1 MSITELKFD
10 IDRTSKNPLWLQ
22 IRDELYNCLILDELK
37 PGQLIPNE
45 KTLVELFGVSIG
57 TIRKAVGVLEKE
69 GFLIRKQGLGTFVYQ
84 HDNNNFLFEYFH
96 YLPNGSD
103 EKQHPNVEF
112 VSFDTK
118 KATKAEA
125 AVLGISPGSPVFQ
138 IYNKLGLNKKFCII
152 DKIVIPQSKFPGLT
166 EDIFK
171 GRRNT
176 VYNLYQNK
184 FNIFITNCSE
194 KLKAISSD
202 EKISNLLNIPL
213 NEPILKI
220 NRVAETYNNKTI
232 ELRTSYV
239 HTSDI
244 DYVQSQKSTLVE
256 KI

>member
-1 MSITELKFD
+1 MSITDQKFD
-10 IDRTSKNPLWLQ
+10 IDRESKTPLWLQ
-22 IRDELYNCLILDELK
+22 IRNELYNCLYRDELR

-45 KTLVELFGVSIG
+45 KTLVQLFDVSIG

-69 GFLIRKQGLGTFVYQ
+69 GFLIRKQGLGTFVFQ
-84 HDNNNFLFEYFH
+84 HDNSSFLFEYFH
-96 YLPNGSD
+96 FAPNGSE
-103 EKQHPNVEF
+103 EKQSPNVEF
-112 VSFDTK
+112 ISFDTK

-125 AVLGISPGSPVFQ
+125 SDFRISPGSSVFQ
-138 IYNKLGLNKKFCII
+138 IYNKLGLNKKFYII

-166 EDIFK
+166 EEIFK
-171 GRRNT
+171 SRGNT
-176 VYNLYQNK
+176 IYNLYQNK

-194 KLKAISSD
+194 KLKAISAD

-220 NRVAETYNNKTI
+220 NRVGQTYNNETI

-244 DYVQSQKSTLVE
+244 DYIHSQNSTFGE
-256 KI
+256 AI